1 MSTPALSKR
10 QLVSYGVGDFYG
22 GGTFF
27 MLGLLYLFFMTDVV
41 GLPPQ
46 KAGLI
51 FVVGKLW
58 DAFLDPLIGY
68 LSDHTRTRYGR
79 RRVFCLGGM
88 IPAGIAFALLWV
100 PISNPDLQFWYYL
113 ASFVFFTT
121 TFAALMIPYYALG
134 AELHPDDKERTRIT
148 GVRIFFSQLS
158 VVVGGVLP
166 KLIIDSF
173 PSSKQGHLMMGIV
186 FSIAFTLPWIF
197 VFLGT
202 KEVAAAH
209 VRKHQFGDFF
219 KTFGSVFRNRAFRI
233 HLAMYLC
240 AYAAMDLV
248 MATLRYFMKY
258 SLNRE
263 NLLTPALAT
272 LLIAQILMLPVYVRL
287 ANSKGKGFT
296 YVLGLSIWALAILP
310 TGFLPRDVSPALLL
324 PLCALIGVGLSA
336 GVMIPWAILP
346 QVGDVDELM
355 TGEKRIGIYSGVMT
369 FVRKLVQAMAIYGLS
384 LALELIGYVPGVEQS
399 ENTLFFLRSLY
410 IVAPATVLAAG
421 IYFGWR
427 YPITPKVHALLAAEL
442 ARRRAGGH
450 PNAMTPDTQKAYQA
464 CAGG

>member
-1 MSTPALSKR
+1 M
-10 QLVSYGVGDFYG
+10 GDLYG

-41 GLPPQ
+41 GLAPQ

-68 LSDHTRTRYGR
+68 LSDHTRTRFGR
-79 RRVFCLGGM
+79 RRIFFLVGM

-100 PISNPDLQFWYYL
+100 PISNPDWQFWYYL
-113 ASFVFFTT
+113 CSFVFFTT
-121 TFAALMIPYYALG
+121 TFAVLMIPYYALG

-148 GVRIFFSQLS
+148 GVRIFFSQLA
-158 VVVGGVLP
+158 VVIGGVLP

-173 PSSKQGHLMMGIV
+173 PSAKQGHLMMGIV
-186 FSIAFTLPWIF
+186 FSIIFTLPWII
-197 VFLGT
+197 VFWGT
-202 KEVAAAH
+202 QEVAGAQTK
-209 VRKHQFGDFF
+209 KHHLGDFF
-219 KTFGSVFRNRAFRI
+219 RAFGSVFRNRAFRI
-233 HLAMYLC
+233 HLGMYLC

-263 NLLTPALAT
+263 DLLTPALAT

-310 TGFLPRDVSPALLL
+310 TGFLPRDVSPNLLL

-369 FVRKLVQAMAIYGLS
+369 FVRKLVQAIAIYALS
-384 LALELIGYVPGVEQS
+384 LALEVIGYIPGAEQS
-399 ENTLFFLRSLY
+399 ESTIFFLRALY
-410 IVAPATVLAAG
+410 IIGPATVLAAG

-427 YPITPKVHALLAAEL
+427 YPITPRVHTLLAGEL
-442 ARRRAGGH
+442 ARRRAGG
-450 PNAMTPDTQKAYQA
+450 TPESMPDDAKKAYQA
-464 CAGG
+464 CAGS